1 MFAASVEPRTAIAAN
16 PATASNPFTDL
27 VFFGARVFF
36 PALSKSRI
44 IGLLLSAQWVD
55 TNQSISWDQVDG
67 VGVGVRAGVGVGVG
81 VGTDAAAAP
90 GLSIVSTV
98 VLRTDWPSILTV
110 AAVGS
115 I

>member
-44 IGLLLSAQWVD
+44 IGLLLSAQWLD

-67 VGVGVRAGVGVGVG
+67 VGVGVGAGVGVG

>member
-1 MFAASVEPRTAIAAN
+1 MREIFAASVEPRTAIAAN

-67 VGVGVRAGVGVGVG
+67 VGVGVGAG